1 MEPQRAFIEFCNVQ
15 KKKKERKKE
24 KTKSKLI
31 YTTIMRMGHRKKYKS
46 TDRAQKAWDSD
57 IGNEEL
63 KTQLDYPFL
72 KERPRV
78 SLNV

>member
-1 MEPQRAFIEFCNVQ
+1 MEPLRAFIEFYNVQ
-15 KKKKERKKE
+15 KKRKKERK

-31 YTTIMRMGHRKKYKS
+31 DIYYHHENGAPKKYIS

-57 IGNEEL
+57 IGNEES

>member
-1 MEPQRAFIEFCNVQ
+1 
-15 KKKKERKKE
+15 
-24 KTKSKLI
+24 
-31 YTTIMRMGHRKKYKS
+31 MRMGHRKKYKS